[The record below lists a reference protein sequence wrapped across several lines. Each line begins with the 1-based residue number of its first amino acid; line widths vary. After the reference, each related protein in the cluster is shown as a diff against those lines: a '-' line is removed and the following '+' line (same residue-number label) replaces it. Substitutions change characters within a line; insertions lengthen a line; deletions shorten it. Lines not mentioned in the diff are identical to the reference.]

1 LKVSGKKILTCV
13 LQLQVREMDQHDRI
27 TPEIG
32 KARLE
37 LFSVT

>member
-1 LKVSGKKILTCV
+1 
-13 LQLQVREMDQHDRI
+13 VREMDLHDRI

-32 KARLE
+32 KVRLE

>member
-1 LKVSGKKILTCV
+1 
-13 LQLQVREMDQHDRI
+13 VREMDQHDRI

-32 KARLE
+32 KVRLE